1 MVWEAMMMLRILFNE
16 PPRKPEGKLQ
26 ETMQV
31 MGQFVTLLH
40 KRIAMNKDVDHK
52 LRKYEIW
59 TLGLL
64 ASLDELEQSQ
74 YAAGKFAALL
84 TSASVDA
91 MSPEELLHYQRH
103 VYFDKN
109 AFIRLFSLLDKL
121 GTLMNELFGLQTERV
136 KMHFSYFTVL
146 RIMNQGG
153 AYPELTRALTT
164 LKENYKEP
172 TGRLRKRRN
181 TEIHYMNAELEDD
194 LRQSQKA
201 YGELHQLE
209 NIAQQTEDLAQGVT
223 MVMDILRVT
232 FEHANRQMRK

>member
-1 MVWEAMMMLRILFNE
+1 
-16 PPRKPEGKLQ
+16 
-26 ETMQV
+26 
-31 MGQFVTLLH
+31 
-40 KRIAMNKDVDHK
+40 
-52 LRKYEIW
+52 
-59 TLGLL
+59 
-64 ASLDELEQSQ
+64 
-74 YAAGKFAALL
+74 
-84 TSASVDA
+84 
-91 MSPEELLHYQRH
+91 MSC
-103 VYFDKN
+103 
-109 AFIRLFSLLDKL
+109 
-121 GTLMNELFGLQTERV
+121 FGLQTERV

-209 NIAQQTEDLAQGVT
+209 NLAQQTEDLAQGVT